1 MFNCFYIFTFKESNQ
16 LNTILLKLSIIIV
29 NYNVKFFV
37 EKCLQSVLQAATKIE
52 HEIFVI
58 DNASQDNSK
67 NYLPNKFPTVQFR
80 WNETNVG
87 FAKANNSVL
96 SETKGDYILFLNPDT
111 IENADCFEKCLSFM
125 NEHKDCGALGVRM
138 IDGNGVFLKES
149 KRGEPSI
156 GASFFKMVGLSKLFP
171 RSPFFSKYYA
181 GHINEFDNQPVEV
194 LSGAFFMVAKNVLQI
209 VKGFDEDYFM
219 YGEDIDLSIRIRAA
233 GFKNYYFSG
242 TTITHFK
249 GESSKKSNLITNK
262 YFYGAMKIFVKKR
275 YQQKRLLKGLVI
287 VSIQIVQLLA
297 VLKIYVQN
305 SINKKIGN
313 N

>member
-16 LNTILLKLSIIIV
+16 LNTFLLKLSIIIV
-29 NYNVKFFV
+29 NYNVKYFV

-58 DNASQDNSK
+58 DNASQDNSI

-96 SETKGDYILFLNPDT
+96 TETKGDYILFLNPDT
-111 IENADCFEKCLSFM
+111 IVETDCFGKCLSFM

-156 GASFFKMVGLSKLFP
+156 GASF
-171 RSPFFSKYYA
+171 
-181 GHINEFDNQPVEV
+181 
-194 LSGAFFMVAKNVLQI
+194 
-209 VKGFDEDYFM
+209 
-219 YGEDIDLSIRIRAA
+219 
-233 GFKNYYFSG
+233 
-242 TTITHFK
+242 
-249 GESSKKSNLITNK
+249 
-262 YFYGAMKIFVKKR
+262 
-275 YQQKRLLKGLVI
+275 LK
-287 VSIQIVQLLA
+287 
-297 VLKIYVQN
+297 
-305 SINKKIGN
+305 
-313 N
+313 